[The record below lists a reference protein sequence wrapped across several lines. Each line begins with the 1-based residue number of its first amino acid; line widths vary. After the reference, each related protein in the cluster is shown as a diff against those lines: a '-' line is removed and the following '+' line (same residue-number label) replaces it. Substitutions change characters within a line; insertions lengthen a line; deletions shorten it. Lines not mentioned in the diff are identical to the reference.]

1 MELNVKECNLLIS
14 IFNAGITN
22 AVNSGIPIGKE
33 YYNTI
38 DSLREKLEVESQ
50 NAAKRG
56 QINGINH

>member
-1 MELNVKECNLLIS
+1 MELNVKECNLLIN

-38 DSLREKLEVESQ
+38 DSLREKLEIERRD
-50 NAAKRG
+50 AAKRG
-56 QINGINH
+56 QINGINR

>member
-1 MELNVKECNLLIS
+1 MELNIKECNLLIS

-38 DSLREKLEVESQ
+38 DSLREKLEIERRD
-50 NAAKRG
+50 AAKRG
-56 QINGINH
+56 QINGINR

>member
-33 YYNTI
+33 YCNTI
-38 DSLREKLEVESQ
+38 DSLRKKLEIERRD
-50 NAAKRG
+50 AAKRG
-56 QINGINH
+56 QINGINR

>member
-22 AVNSGIPIGKE
+22 AVNSGIPIGQE
-33 YYNTI
+33 YYKTI

-56 QINGINH
+56 

>member
-22 AVNSGIPIGKE
+22 AANSGIPIGEE

-38 DSLREKLEVESQ
+38 DSLREKLEVEHQ

-56 QINGINH
+56 QINGVNS